1 MTTFGEVLRSH
12 RDRRGLTQEGAAEL
26 LGVSRV
32 TFTQWEGNKHLPAV
46 SRAHELDQAL
56 DASGALALAL
66 QQAHSKSPRSGRTAP
81 VAPVHAT
88 GPTLAT
94 VLKNAR
100 RALLDQLCF
109 DDNGNPLGWRHNL
122 VPSTERPSIVS
133 TTYGLGA
140 LALLG
145 GPDVHTPQ
153 IVDRIMSSGVQAD
166 GTITGW
172 RFSTQREPRMEATTK
187 AIDSLRLAGASLEV
201 DKIIKVLRDLYDE
214 TSRERPFILTLAAQ
228 PLLRVAP
235 DAAFTAEIV
244 RNLLDS
250 RREFHGTLL
259 WPEKRLH
266 RDQPLLDPSV
276 AHTAR
281 AITVLREAPSELVG
295 DAVTSAE
302 GWLAEQ
308 TNLGGVTEIVRRTLD
323 GGEREELAFHQ
334 FTAAHVVQALSGSER
349 PDTRAIARAL
359 RMVWERYDPDTG
371 LWAWGNGDVP
381 VWMLA
386 DAVEAVQ
393 GAALAMTTAPLPG

>member
-1 MTTFGEVLRSH
+1 MTSFGEQLRSQ
-12 RDRRGLTQEGAAEL
+12 RELRGLTQDQAAEL

-32 TFTQWEGNKHLPAV
+32 TFTLWEGNKHLPAL
-46 SRAHELDQAL
+46 SRAHELDRAL
-56 DASGALALAL
+56 DAAGALELAL
-66 QQAHSKSPRSGRTAP
+66 QQAHSKSPRGIRTAP
-81 VAPVHAT
+81 VTPVHAT
-88 GPTLAT
+88 GPTVAT

-122 VPSTERPSIVS
+122 VPSVERPSPVS
-133 TTYGLGA
+133 TAYGLGA
-140 LALLG
+140 MALLG
-145 GPDVHTPQ
+145 GPDANTAH
-153 IVDRIMSSGVQAD
+153 IVERVTRLGSKAD
-166 GTITGW
+166 GTLDGW
-172 RFSTQREPRMEATTK
+172 RFSAQREPRTEAAAP
-187 AIDSLRLAGASLEV
+187 AINSLQLAGAALPV
-201 DKIIKVLRDLYDE
+201 DEIIEVLRRLYDE

-235 DAAFTAEIV
+235 DAAFTVGIV
-244 RNLLDS
+244 RDLLDC
-250 RREFHGTLL
+250 RRDFHGVLL

-281 AITVLREAPSELVG
+281 AVTVLREAPSELVG

-302 GWLAEQ
+302 EWLTEQ

-334 FTAAHVVQALSGSER
+334 FTATHVVQALSGSER
-349 PDTRAIARAL
+349 PDTRAITRAL
-359 RMVWERYDPDTG
+359 RVVWERYDPDTS

-386 DAVEAVQ
+386 DAVAAVQ
-393 GAALAMTTAPLPG
+393 SAALALMTAPAG